1 MKAINYMQ
9 NASEVATSNSE
20 AIKSIYEV
28 SLKAAQQ
35 CAELNAGLVQSF
47 VDNMQKLGQTSD
59 ADARMKTQ
67 AQLFERGGQYVQELT
82 DVFSNTLPE
91 IARLNSQRMNTVM
104 ELMAE
109 QAQQQASAKAKS
121 EGMANLNEL
130 MRSNIFNPVA
140 AYENMFKMTR
150 EMFDSSLKSISPT
163 GMDKAVART
172 ASEAK
177 KAA

>member
-35 CAELNAGLVQSF
+35 YTELNAGLIQSF
-47 VDNMQKLGQTSD
+47 VDNMQKLGQSSD

-67 AQLFERGGQYVQELT
+67 AQLFERGGDYFRDLT
-82 DVFSNTLPE
+82 DVFSNTVPE
-91 IARLNSQRMNTVM
+91 IARLNAQRMNTVM

-121 EGMANLNEL
+121 DGMANLNEL

-150 EMFDSSLKSISPT
+150 EMFDSSLKAVGQAPAA
-163 GMDKAVART
+163 KAVAR
-172 ASEAK
+172 AESEAK